1 MQNFSFSRP
10 LVWVLIGLLG
20 FLLLPSKALDYGLF
34 DSTSDELLAAM
45 GWASLNITWAWFFTA
60 FGIFIAKFD
69 RL

>member
-45 GWASLNITWAWFFTA
+45 GWACCSPLFSCQ
-60 FGIFIAKFD
+60 
-69 RL
+69 RLC